1 MTASERLEEAVG
13 RLLRERGWR
22 LAVAESCTGGLIA
35 HTVTNVPG
43 SSDYFDRGFVV
54 YSNEAKT
61 VLLGV
66 PTELLEREG
75 AVSAHAARSMAEGA
89 RLKAASDVAVAS
101 TGIAGPAGGT
111 PEKPVGLVYIA
122 LARRGAETL
131 SEEHRFSGDRLS
143 IKEATCRAA
152 LELLRRALAGKEGP

>member
-13 RLLRERGWR
+13 RLLRVKRWR

-61 VLLGV
+61 ALLGV
-66 PTELLEREG
+66 PAELLEQAG
-75 AVSAHAARSMAEGA
+75 AVSADAARSMAEGA
-89 RLKAASDVAVAS
+89 LLASGAEVAVAS
-101 TGIAGPAGGT
+101 TGIAGPGGGT
-111 PEKPVGLVYIA
+111 QEKPVGLVYIA

-131 SEEHRFSGDRLS
+131 SEEHRFSGDRLN

-152 LELLRRALAGKEGP
+152 LELLRRALAGEESS

>member
-1 MTASERLEEAVG
+1 MAELERLEEAVG
-13 RLLRERGWR
+13 RLLRARGWT

-54 YSNEAKT
+54 YSNQAKAA
-61 VLLGV
+61 LLGV
-66 PTELLEREG
+66 PGELIQSAG
-75 AVSAHAARSMAEGA
+75 AVSAEVARAMAEGA
-89 RLKAASDVAVAS
+89 RQQAGTTVALSS

-122 LARRGAETL
+122 LAHEGGEVL
-131 SEEHRFSGDRLS
+131 CEEHRFLGDRLN
-143 IKEATCRAA
+143 IKEQTCRAA
-152 LELLRRALAGKEGP
+152 LDLLRRRLEEEKGS

>member
-13 RLLRERGWR
+13 RLLREKRWR

-54 YSNEAKT
+54 YSDAAKT
-61 VLLGV
+61 ALLGV
-66 PTELLEREG
+66 PAELLEQAG
-75 AVSAHAARSMAEGA
+75 AVSADAARSMAEGA
-89 RLKAASDVAVAS
+89 LLASGAEVAVAS
-101 TGIAGPAGGT
+101 TGIAGPGGGT
-111 PEKPVGLVYIA
+111 QEKPVGLVYIA

-131 SEEHRFSGDRLS
+131 SEEHRFSGDRLN

-152 LELLRRALAGKEGP
+152 LELLRRALAGEEGS